1 VWGADAQIVIWQLIG
16 APGLALQVLRLE
28 LDAGGLPGYLF
39 APRQCV
45 IRKYMRKEEDGVYT
59 IMFEWVPAAAAAWL
73 HGLVHSSA
81 GNDVQHACCGV
92 NTLSAWQTCCS
103 R

>member
-1 VWGADAQIVIWQLIG
+1 MGCLCGMLVHTRPCGCLATCSRAACVSADAQMVLWRLTG
-16 APGLALQVLRLE
+16 APGVALQVLRLE

-59 IMFEWVPAAAAAWL
+59 IMFE
-73 HGLVHSSA
+73 
-81 GNDVQHACCGV
+81 
-92 NTLSAWQTCCS
+92 
-103 R
+103 

>member
-1 VWGADAQIVIWQLIG
+1 MHASTKAGARGTWLQPTDGVV
-16 APGLALQVLRLE
+16 LQVLRLE

-59 IMFEWVPAAAAAWL
+59 IMFEWVPAPAW
-73 HGLVHSSA
+73 A
-81 GNDVQHACCGV
+81 
-92 NTLSAWQTCCS
+92 
-103 R
+103 